1 MKQCFK
7 NSLLKGK
14 VMQKIRTKILFKA
27 NTKHTN
33 SEQIHGI
40 NIEYDSVMRVQANPK
55 RKDLPEWT

>member
-27 NTKHTN
+27 NTEHTN

-40 NIEYDSVMRVQANPK
+40 NIEYDSVMRV
-55 RKDLPEWT
+55 